1 MPTRKAKL
9 FTLLK
14 PNSILERKGH
24 KATRGNKNNNNN
36 RERITAT
43 TTISKARQALES

>member
-24 KATRGNKNNNNN
+24 KATRGNKNNNN